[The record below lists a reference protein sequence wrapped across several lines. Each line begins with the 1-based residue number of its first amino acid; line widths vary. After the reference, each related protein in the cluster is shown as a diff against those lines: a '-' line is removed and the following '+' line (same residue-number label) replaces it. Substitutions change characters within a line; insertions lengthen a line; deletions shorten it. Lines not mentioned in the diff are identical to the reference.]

1 MDIRVRVIHRELMPV
16 FGKQARRFKR
26 AWTAASVQKRFRS
39 FVQLYERHRRLFPIL
54 SPHAAYRPPD
64 TLGVLAVLDALAAWL
79 LMESAERMNIA
90 SPNESMR

>member
-1 MDIRVRVIHRELMPV
+1 M
-16 FGKQARRFKR
+16 
-26 AWTAASVQKRFRS
+26 QKRSRS

-64 TLGVLAVLDALAAWL
+64 MLGILAALAVLDALAAWL
-79 LMESAERMNIA
+79 LMESADRMNIA